1 MNEIMNYFL
10 DPITKHYVDFDG
22 KATRKQFWMFTFIS
36 IIIQIFIIIFVTKL
50 WLDFLWSIYWLLVF
64 LPSLAITIRRLHD
77 INKSWWWVLIS
88 FIPFIWII
96 WLIVLLASSG
106 KVEFENTKS
115 EENNIK
121 NL

>member
-106 KVEFENTKS
+106 KVELENTKS